1 MRRLRPLPQQP
12 ESEVVVEGGF
22 AEAQLAQDFT
32 RGLHG
37 VGFDPLAALVGQLEA
52 FLREHNLASPGVLSV
67 RHGRSATTITLRTGL
82 AEQAILVDL
91 APVFAERLGA
101 DAEAGV
107 SADQDVV
114 LRLVRLR
121 KTRLLPI
128 ADSLRDSPCLV
139 PLGVLYDRQVYSA
152 AWSSLGHVLV
162 ASLPGHGAETI
173 LTSLVATLTARRSPE
188 QLRLWIIGSSRGL
201 PAPVFDLPHLAR
213 VVDPDDETALAFAA
227 DELRAELDRRAA
239 HQTAAADL
247 VVVVPELIGL
257 GEQAGRFELLVG
269 RAAHLGVRL
278 VAATTCPEEV
288 AEIPLLSQF
297 TTRMVLRMREEEA
310 SVALLGV
317 ADAAFLG
324 GGGRLLLRLDGRE
337 PVELYGYQ
345 VATEHLERLVRVMRS
360 AYPSGGAGP
369 SLATGSV

>member
-188 QLRLWIIGSSRGL
+188 QLRMWLVAQPRSL
-201 PAPVFDLPHLAR
+201 PAPLFDVPHLVQ
-213 VVDPDDETALAFAA
+213 VVDPSDDLAVAQLV
-227 DELRAELDRRAA
+227 DRLRAEIDARSAQRSP
-239 HQTAAADL
+239 ADL
-247 VVVVPELIGL
+247 VVVVPELTVL
-257 GEQAGRFELLVG
+257 GEQAARFAPLT
-269 RAAHLGVRL
+269 AHGNANNLGVRI
-278 VAATTCPEEV
+278 VGATSCP
-288 AEIPLLSQF
+288 
-297 TTRMVLRMREEEA
+297 
-310 SVALLGV
+310 
-317 ADAAFLG
+317 
-324 GGGRLLLRLDGRE
+324 
-337 PVELYGYQ
+337 
-345 VATEHLERLVRVMRS
+345 
-360 AYPSGGAGP
+360 
-369 SLATGSV
+369 